1 MLRRFSRAFCLPALL
16 VAALFAA
23 GCGGGGRSSTADEN
37 KDGDTKPKKDQP
49 PISPMGPDLRAVKP
63 DFTLTASE
71 LGTEEKNGVP
81 IREKYKGKVI
91 ELSGVVRWIR
101 RDREN
106 RPDLSDR
113 IVLWLYGATK
123 SPVDMLRC
131 VARDPTPW
139 KEVTPGQTVKIKG
152 KSPEPGYWG
161 DIHLLDCVIVEA
173 TGPHVPSF
181 TADQVSREYR
191 ADPVG
196 FSKKYEENGF
206 ILGGEIARVDVVEE
220 RQRSVLLKTPDGGP
234 RVVCHFLVGN
244 LAESE
249 VRQLKRGQKI
259 KVLCETGTPRERDEV
274 ELAVYLLMEKAD

>member
-1 MLRRFSRAFCLPALL
+1 LFIVAL
-16 VAALFAA
+16 VVA
-23 GCGGGGRSSTADEN
+23 GCGGDGRPSTADEN
-37 KDGDTKPKKDQP
+37 KDNGTKPKKDQLPPKDGQP
-49 PISPMGPDLRAVKP
+49 PISSQGPDLRAVKP
-63 DFTLTASE
+63 DFTLRSAE
-71 LGTEEKNGVP
+71 LGAEYQKNDAST
-81 IREKYKGKVI
+81 REKYKGKVI

-113 IVLWLYGATK
+113 VLLWLDGATK

-131 VARDPTPW
+131 VARDPMPW
-139 KEVTPGQTVKIKG
+139 KEVTPGQAVKIKG

-161 DIHLLDCVIVEA
+161 DIQLLDGVIVEA
-173 TGPHVPSF
+173 TGPRVPSF

-196 FSKKYEENGF
+196 FSKKYEKNGF
-206 ILGGEIARVDVVEE
+206 ILSGEIARVDVIEE
-220 RQRSVLLKTPDGGP
+220 RQRSVLLKTPVGGP

-259 KVLCETGTPRERDEV
+259 EVLCETGTPRERDEA
-274 ELAVYLLMEKAD
+274 ELAVYLLMEKMD